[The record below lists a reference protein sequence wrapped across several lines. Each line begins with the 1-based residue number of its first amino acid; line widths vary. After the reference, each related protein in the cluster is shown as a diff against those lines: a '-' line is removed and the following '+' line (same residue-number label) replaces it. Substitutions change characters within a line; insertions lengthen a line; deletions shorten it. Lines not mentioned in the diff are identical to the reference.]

1 MNPIGIMIGWIVS
14 SSGPLIVGIF
24 TSISAGTFLYIATIE
39 VLVEEFN
46 LQRYKKSKFVFY
58 LLAVGMICSIW
69 FVEQAAG
76 AE

>member
-1 MNPIGIMIGWIVS
+1 
-14 SSGPLIVGIF
+14 
-24 TSISAGTFLYIATIE
+24 
-39 VLVEEFN
+39 VEEFN

-76 AE
+76 AEWYNIYKITIIN